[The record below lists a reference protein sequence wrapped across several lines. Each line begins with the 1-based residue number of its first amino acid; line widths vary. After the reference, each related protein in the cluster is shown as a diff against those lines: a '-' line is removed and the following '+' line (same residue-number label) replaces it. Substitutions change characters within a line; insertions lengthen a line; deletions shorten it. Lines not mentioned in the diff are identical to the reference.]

1 MLRWCKRRRMRRIAP
16 AEGAPRA
23 QTVGTD
29 GRWQVIVHAWA
40 TALEEALKLT
50 QGNVEAAVA
59 LAATMIFVD

>member
-1 MLRWCKRRRMRRIAP
+1 MLRWCKRRRTRRIAP
-16 AEGAPRA
+16 AVGAPRTETA
-23 QTVGTD
+23 STD